1 MPRVYVEALD
11 LEDGPADV
19 AVRLAARPGL
29 AWLDADGSDERGRYA
44 FVGSDPVQVRRRL
57 FGEGEPLGVFEE
69 LGAPMRERP
78 QEPGANEGPPHS
90 RVPAWAGYIA
100 YDAAWA
106 APMRIA
112 PVHARAADS
121 TVAWFARYDA
131 WAAFDL
137 REGRAWL
144 LGDDAGACARLR
156 ARIRG
161 STRNAPWAR
170 AGMPAAEPPDLH
182 LAAIDRALELIFAG
196 DLYQVNL
203 ARRWTAPFEGTPLA
217 LMLAMRRQSPVPLGF
232 YLDAGDHA
240 VVSGTM
246 ESFLEWDGR
255 GTVLRTRP
263 IKGTVARAGH
273 DADEAR
279 ALRADAKERA
289 EHSMI
294 VDLMRNDFGRLAQ
307 VGSVNVADLM
317 AVEPFAGLHHLVS
330 TVACTPRDGTTLR
343 QILEAT
349 FPPGSVTGAPKVRAV
364 ERIEQLER
372 SPRGVYCGALGHVSR
387 AGGVRLAVA
396 IRTAVVRGGEACY
409 HAGGGI
415 VEASDPGRELAE
427 TELKA
432 RVFLDALVH
441 LGEHGPS

>member
-1 MPRVYVEALD
+1 
-11 LEDGPADV
+11 
-19 AVRLAARPGL
+19 
-29 AWLDADGSDERGRYA
+29 
-44 FVGSDPVQVRRRL
+44 
-57 FGEGEPLGVFEE
+57 
-69 LGAPMRERP
+69 
-78 QEPGANEGPPHS
+78 
-90 RVPAWAGYIA
+90 
-100 YDAAWA
+100 
-106 APMRIA
+106 
-112 PVHARAADS
+112 
-121 TVAWFARYDA
+121 
-131 WAAFDL
+131 
-137 REGRAWL
+137 
-144 LGDDAGACARLR
+144 
-156 ARIRG
+156 
-161 STRNAPWAR
+161 
-170 AGMPAAEPPDLH
+170 MPAAEPAEPH
-182 LAAIDRALELIFAG
+182 LAAIGGALELIFAG

-203 ARRWTAPFEGTPLA
+203 ARRWTVPFEGDPLT

-232 YLDAGDHA
+232 YLHARDHA
-240 VVSGTM
+240 VVSRTM
-246 ESFLEWDGR
+246 ESFLEWDGP

-263 IKGTVARAGH
+263 IKGTAARAGH

-279 ALRADAKERA
+279 ALQADAKERA

-294 VDLMRNDFGRLAQ
+294 VDLMRNDFGRIAE
-307 VGSVNVADLM
+307 VGSVKVADLM

-330 TVACTPRDGTTLR
+330 TVACTPREGTTVR

-372 SPRGVYCGALGHVSR
+372 SPRGVYCGALGHISR

-432 RVFLDALVH
+432 RAFLDALPH
-441 LGEHGPS
+441 LGVLAPS